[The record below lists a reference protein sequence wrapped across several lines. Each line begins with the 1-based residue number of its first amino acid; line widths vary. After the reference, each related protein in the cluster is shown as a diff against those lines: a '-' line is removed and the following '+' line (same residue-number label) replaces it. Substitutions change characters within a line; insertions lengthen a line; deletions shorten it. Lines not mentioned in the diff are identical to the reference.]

1 MDSQHVMTL
10 GYTPSNANPNLP
22 GLEGNSTRGIVELL
36 VLDKANNGEVVS
48 ADTLPL
54 QWLPAALELD
64 GVGPWEY
71 TLLSS
76 YKCRNGSLTDAADWD
91 LRTYSSMFGGDRGKA
106 PMSFVVAPNDML
118 VGLLLTTPLVN
129 LAHTIFMVILKVEY

>member
-10 GYTPSNANPNLP
+10 GYTPPNANPNLP
-22 GLEGNSTRGIVELL
+22 GGQELNSARGIVELL
-36 VLDKANNGEVVS
+36 VLDKSNNGEVVS

-54 QWLPAALELD
+54 QWLPAALELE
-64 GVGPWEY
+64 GVGPWEF

-76 YKCRNGSLTDAADWD
+76 YKCRNGSLADAADWD

-118 VGLLLTTPLVN
+118 VRLQY
-129 LAHTIFMVILKVEY
+129 H